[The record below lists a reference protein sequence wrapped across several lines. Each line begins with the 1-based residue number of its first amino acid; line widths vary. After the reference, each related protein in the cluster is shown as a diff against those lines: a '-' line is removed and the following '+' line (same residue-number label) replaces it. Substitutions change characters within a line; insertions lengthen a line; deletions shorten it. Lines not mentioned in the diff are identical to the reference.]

1 MKSASDFRAIARDAL
16 RGVWAMAVIIGILA
30 SLMGGTTNAAPSI
43 EFDFDSGIASVEVAG
58 QTIGSFGRHHSE
70 AHGGRG
76 FFAGIA
82 AAGIALYALVAAV
95 AYAAL
100 YFTLGSV
107 IQAGYTCF
115 NLDLIDRRELSYGT
129 LFRYF
134 PHWKALALARLR
146 VAVRVF
152 LWSLLLVIPGIIA
165 SYNYAMVPYL
175 MAENPDLSPRDATER
190 SRAMMDG
197 NRMRLFFLHFS
208 FIGWDILATLTLGI
222 GELWLRPYKQAAEAA
237 FYRDLRMANGR
248 TAYGSASDDP
258 AWTI

>member
-1 MKSASDFRAIARDAL
+1 MKSASDFRAIARQAL
-16 RGVWAMAVIIGILA
+16 RGVWTMAVIIGILA
-30 SLMGGTTNAAPSI
+30 SLMGGTAAPPSI
-43 EFDFDSGIASVEVAG
+43 EYDFDSGIASVEVAG
-58 QTIGSFGRHHSE
+58 QTIGSFGGHHGE

-76 FFAGIA
+76 LFAGIA
-82 AAGIALYALVAAV
+82 AAGLALYALIAAV

-100 YFTLGSV
+100 FFTLGSV

-115 NLDLIDRRELSYGT
+115 NLDLIDHRELSYGT
-129 LFRYF
+129 LFHYF

-146 VAVRVF
+146 VAIRVF

-165 SYNYAMVPYL
+165 SYSYAMVPYL
-175 MAENPDLSPRDATER
+175 MAENPDLSPREATEH
-190 SRAMMDG
+190 SRAMMNG

-237 FYRDLRMANGR
+237 FYRDLCAENRYTTDG
-248 TAYGSASDDP
+248 YDP
-258 AWTI
+258 AWSV